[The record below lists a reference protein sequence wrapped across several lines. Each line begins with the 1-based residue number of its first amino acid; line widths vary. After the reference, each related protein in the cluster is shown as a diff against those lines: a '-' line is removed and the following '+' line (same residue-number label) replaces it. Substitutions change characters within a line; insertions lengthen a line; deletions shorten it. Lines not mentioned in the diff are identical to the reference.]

1 MKRQFLAVA
10 TAVGALVCLMAWPAV
25 AQSVKATPAAMHN
38 DNAFAR
44 IAPKVHTSSFN
55 LEREF
60 ENARRDNAKLTRPQ
74 FLTAK
79 LLSENV
85 SGDHPDA
92 STTAILR
99 DLKAGRSF
107 QRSLEGLGLDR
118 SQAATAVREAEREVR
133 AAEQT
138 TPAADKPMHG
148 MAPAHGMMMKKDSTK
163 THGG

>member
-1 MKRQFLAVA
+1 MKRQFLAVV

-44 IAPKVHTSSFN
+44 IAPKIHTTSFN

-74 FLTAK
+74 FLTAA
-79 LLSENV
+79 LLSENL
-85 SGDHPDA
+85 SGDHPDV
-92 STTAILR
+92 STTMILR
-99 DLKAGRSF
+99 DLKRGRSY
-107 QRSLEGLGLDR
+107 QRSLVGLGLTGSD
-118 SQAATAVREAEREVR
+118 AATAVREAEREVH
-133 AAEQT
+133 AAERT

-148 MAPAHGMMMKKDSTK
+148 MTPAHGMMMKKDSTK
-163 THGG
+163 TQGG